1 MAPVLLSTTRC
12 ATALSCYLIISMF
25 LLVCQGAA
33 LLCFWLYFGYLL
45 LFFLS
50 WTSSISFF
58 LLKVVFPILK
68 HFLFRW
74 ISLPAPKE
82 LTTTLGLSQ
91 SACEMFLVLKD
102 HLCTMEGQ
110 LSKLLFDRF
119 WHRLS
124 RNIDEFLFK
133 EVSL

>member
-12 ATALSCYLIISMF
+12 ATALSCYLMISMF

-102 HLCTMEGQ
+102 HLCTM
-110 LSKLLFDRF
+110 DP
-119 WHRLS
+119 
-124 RNIDEFLFK
+124 
-133 EVSL
+133 VSSANCSLIGSGIACPGTLMNFYLRR